1 MRIDIW
7 SDIACPWCYIGLTR
21 FRRALDAFPQR
32 DEVEVV
38 LHSFLLDP
46 DLPESYAGSEVD
58 YLSQRKGI
66 STAQVEQMIGHVAA
80 QAVGEGLTMDFDA
93 LQVASSRRAHR
104 LLHEARHAD
113 ATGRL
118 VWDLELALL
127 EAHFADGESISDPDT
142 LVRLAEEVGL
152 DADAARASLDSPARE
167 EEVQADLARA
177 GAIGVSGVPFFVL
190 AEKYGLSGAQPAEAF
205 AQALARVWA
214 ELHPGVQ
221 KLDLQGMEPG
231 EACGPDG
238 C

>member
-58 YLSQRKGI
+58 YLSQRKGMP
-66 STAQVEQMIGHVAA
+66 TAQVEQMIGHVAA
-80 QAVGEGLTMDFDA
+80 QAAGEGLTMDFDA

-104 LLHEARHAD
+104 LLHEAHHAD
-113 ATGRL
+113 PTGRL

-127 EAHFADGESISDPDT
+127 KAHFADGESISDPDT
-142 LVRLAEEVGL
+142 LVRLAGEVGL
-152 DADAARASLDSPARE
+152 DPDAARASLDSPERE
-167 EEVQADLARA
+167 EEVQSDLARA
-177 GAIGVSGVPFFVL
+177 RAIGVTGVPFFVL
-190 AEKYGLSGAQPAEAF
+190 AEKYGVSGAQPAEAF
-205 AQALARVWA
+205 AQALAQVWA

-221 KLDLQGMEPG
+221 RLDLPGMEPG